1 MVSHGFAMGCGA
13 LLAGLASS
21 SALDTRRAV
30 LYGLQDW
37 MLASLTVRNFKSIV
51 DLTLELGRFNVFIG
65 ENGCGKTNI
74 LEALAM
80 AAGAVANRLGNEDLF
95 LRGVRVAKP
104 SLMTNA
110 FADTTLGRDLEIVLA
125 YPLPGESKPALNTHR
140 LGLRNGEW
148 VSPVFEEAAQNL
160 RSAAETSSTVKE
172 FLAQLGTMDADAAAE
187 VAIKF
192 LAAATG
198 KSPDSL
204 AATRKQ
210 NDLLQSFAIYC
221 ADTLALRGLQVQ
233 SRHAPIGLF
242 GEGLD
247 VAVAGLAPELRARL
261 VEHARVISW
270 LDDIDIDRDGARKL
284 AGYKLGRS
292 LSDLYFVDRFLAG
305 DNRVFSAEN
314 ANEGILHVLFHLA
327 LFIHPDAPKLLA
339 IDNIETA
346 LNPHLLRHMVKTLAQ
361 LAKENDRQA
370 LVTTHNPAALD
381 GLNLNDDDQRLFV
394 VYRNDEGH
402 TQARRIQVKPEA
414 SVDGSK
420 LKLSELWMRG
430 MLGAIP
436 THF

>member
-1 MVSHGFAMGCGA
+1 M
-13 LLAGLASS
+13 
-21 SALDTRRAV
+21 

-80 AAGAVANRLGNEDLF
+80 AAGVASNRLGNEDLF

-110 FADTTLGRDLEIVLA
+110 FADTTPDRNLEIVLT
-125 YPLPGESKPALNTHR
+125 YPVPGESENASRTYR

-148 VSPVFEEAAQNL
+148 AHQVLEAL
-160 RSAAETSSTVKE
+160 IEGVRITVETNPDL
-172 FLAQLGTMDADAAAE
+172 LAQLTQMTPDAAGELLVKTVLEALRKPDYI
-187 VAIKF
+187 VANVEQTKF
-192 LAAATG
+192 
-198 KSPDSL
+198 
-204 AATRKQ
+204 
-210 NDLLQSFAIYC
+210 LQSFAIYC

-247 VAVAGLAPELRARL
+247 VAIAALAPDLRARL

-292 LSDLYFVDRFLAG
+292 LSDLYFVDRFLTG
-305 DNRVFSAEN
+305 ESRVFSAEN

-327 LFIHPDAPKLLA
+327 LFMHPDAPKLLA

>member
-1 MVSHGFAMGCGA
+1 
-13 LLAGLASS
+13 
-21 SALDTRRAV
+21 
-30 LYGLQDW
+30 

-80 AAGAVANRLGNEDLF
+80 AAGAAADRLGNEDLF
-95 LRGVRVAKP
+95 LRGVRVARP

-110 FADTTLGRDLEIVLA
+110 FADHTPGGHMEIDLT
-125 YPLPGESKPALNTHR
+125 YPVPGEGEPASSTFR
-140 LGLRNGEW
+140 LGIRDGEW
-148 VSPVFEEAAQNL
+148 VDHNLGNIAAKIVLQLLRDKKTDPTFAALLNLFVLREGAGEEAVKNA
-160 RSAAETSSTVKE
+160 RSEVPDPARSGPMT
-172 FLAQLGTMDADAAAE
+172 TMKHRA
-187 VAIKF
+187 
-192 LAAATG
+192 
-198 KSPDSL
+198 
-204 AATRKQ
+204 
-210 NDLLQSFAIYC
+210 LLQSFAIYC

-247 VAVAGLAPELRARL
+247 VAIAGLAPEMRARL

-270 LDDIDIDRDGARKL
+270 LDDIDIDREGARKL
-284 AGYKLGRS
+284 EGYKLGRS

-305 DNRVFSAEN
+305 DNRLFSAEN
-314 ANEGILHVLFHLA
+314 ANEGILHVLFHLV
-327 LFIHPDAPKLLA
+327 LFMHPGAPRLLA

-361 LAKENDRQA
+361 LAKEHDRQA

-381 GLNLNDDDQRLFV
+381 GLNLHDDEQRLFV
-394 VYRNDEGH
+394 VYRNDEGY
-402 TQARRIQVKPEA
+402 TQARRIRIKPDA

>member
-1 MVSHGFAMGCGA
+1 MAFRNAMF
-13 LLAGLASS
+13 S
-21 SALDTRRAV
+21 
-30 LYGLQDW
+30 
-37 MLASLTVRNFKSIV
+37 SLTIRNFKSIV
-51 DLTLELGRFNVFIG
+51 DPTLELGRFNVFIG

-74 LEALAM
+74 LEGLAM
-80 AAGAVANRLGNEDLF
+80 AAGAAANRLGNEDLF
-95 LRGVRVAKP
+95 LRGVRIAKP

-110 FADTTLGRDLEIVLA
+110 FADSMPSRELQVALA
-125 YPLPGESKPALNTHR
+125 HPIPGEEKLSESLFR

-148 VSPVFEEAAQNL
+148 TDLHWEEDRPKWQQLAATNPQIATL
-160 RSAAETSSTVKE
+160 MLLIEK
-172 FLAQLGTMDADAAAE
+172 GG
-187 VAIKF
+187 
-192 LAAATG
+192 LAAATNALIQDTTAVQTV
-198 KSPDSL
+198 SPEIV
-204 AATRKQ
+204 AT
-210 NDLLQSFAIYC
+210 NEHNNLLRSFAIYC

-233 SRHAPIGLF
+233 SRNAPIGLF

-247 VAVAGLAPELRARL
+247 VAIAGLSPELRARL
-261 VEHARVISW
+261 VEHAQVISW
-270 LDDIDIDRDGARKL
+270 LDDIDVDRDGARKL

-292 LSDLYFVDRFLAG
+292 LSNLYFVDRFLAG
-305 DNRVFSAEN
+305 DNRMFSAEN

-394 VYRNDEGH
+394 IYRNDEGH
-402 TQARRIQVKPEA
+402 TQARRIQVKPDA
-414 SVDGSK
+414 TVDGSK

-430 MLGAIP
+430 MLGGIP

>member
-1 MVSHGFAMGCGA
+1 
-13 LLAGLASS
+13 
-21 SALDTRRAV
+21 
-30 LYGLQDW
+30 

-80 AAGAVANRLGNEDLF
+80 AAGAASDRLGNEDLF

-110 FADTTLGRDLEIVLA
+110 FADTTPGRDLEIVLA
-125 YPLPGESKPALNTHR
+125 YPRPGESEHALQAYR
-140 LGLRNGEW
+140 LGNRNNKW
-148 VSPVFEEAAQNL
+148 VSQRLEE
-160 RSAAETSSTVKE
+160 
-172 FLAQLGTMDADAAAE
+172 LAQTLQTASKEPLAQSATMDAGKLIKLL
-187 VAIKF
+187 VAI
-192 LAAATG
+192 TG
-198 KSPDSL
+198 KSPHYLVAGMLQNESL
-204 AATRKQ
+204 K
-210 NDLLQSFAIYC
+210 SFAIYC

-247 VAVAGLAPELRARL
+247 VAIAGLAPELRARL
-261 VEHARVISW
+261 IEHARVISW

-305 DNRVFSAEN
+305 ESRVFSAEN

-327 LFIHPDAPKLLA
+327 LFMHPDAPRLLA